1 LFTFSS
7 IHEYHHALVSG
18 TVSCREAVEYY
29 LERIR
34 RLSHLNAF
42 IQVYA
47 EEALASASRLDGERR
62 AGLTT
67 GKLHGV
73 VVGIKDVLCYKDHPV
88 TASSHI
94 LEEFNP
100 LYHATAVEWLL
111 KEGAIILGHLNCD
124 EFAMGSSNENSIY
137 GRVQNAL
144 DKDLVAGGS
153 SGGSAVAVQAGLCMV
168 SLGSDTGGSVR
179 QPADFCG
186 VIGLKP
192 GYGRISRYGLIAY
205 ASSFDQIGIF
215 GRTIGDIALML
226 QVISGYDPRDS
237 TCSRRS
243 VPEYSS
249 ALTTL
254 PAPRYRIAVLKEA
267 LEHPSLDPEIRNQ
280 LSGFIGELRLKGHQV
295 EEISFDLLDYI
306 VPAYYI
312 LTTAEASSNLSRFD
326 GIRYGQKTR
335 DAEAGYPGF
344 YLKTRSEGFGK
355 EVKRR
360 ILLGTF
366 VLSSGYYEAY
376 FTRAQQIRKILT
388 DRTRLIFNQ
397 FDLIL
402 TPTVPTTAF
411 RAGEKI
417 SDPVAMYLADL
428 YTVYANLVGIPGISL
443 PLFRHSNGMPFGVQA
458 MTNRFHELSLLQF
471 SYNLMQQ
478 YKSYE
483 IPTL

>member
-1 LFTFSS
+1 
-7 IHEYHHALVSG
+7 
-18 TVSCREAVEYY
+18 
-29 LERIR
+29 
-34 RLSHLNAF
+34 AF

-47 EEALASASRLDGERR
+47 EEAISTASRLDKERKS
-62 AGLTT
+62 GKPP

-73 VVGIKDVLCYKDHPV
+73 IIGIKDVLCYKDHPV
-88 TASSHI
+88 SASSRI
-94 LEEFNP
+94 LQGFNP
-100 LYHATAVEWLL
+100 LYHATAVERLL
-111 KEGAIILGHLNCD
+111 NEGAILLGHLNCD

-137 GRVQNAL
+137 GRARNAL
-144 DKDLVAGGS
+144 DPGLVAGGS
-153 SGGSAVAVQAGLCMV
+153 SGGSAVAVQAGLCMAA
-168 SLGSDTGGSVR
+168 LGSDTGGSVR

-192 GYGRISRYGLIAY
+192 TYGRVSRYGLIAY

-215 GRTIGDIALML
+215 GKNIDDTALLL
-226 QVISGYDPRDS
+226 QVISGADSRDS
-237 TCSRRS
+237 TCSARP
-243 VPEYSS
+243 VPEYRE
-249 ALTTL
+249 ALDKPVTGF
-254 PAPRYRIAVLKEA
+254 RIAILKEA
-267 LEHPSLDPEIRNQ
+267 LRHPSLDPEIRDQ
-280 LSGFIGELRLKGHQV
+280 LTGFIDDLRSRGFQV
-295 EEISFDLLDYI
+295 EEIPFDLLDYI

-326 GIRYGQKTR
+326 GIRFGRKTS
-335 DAEAGYPGF
+335 DPEAPYPDF
-344 YLKTRSEGFGK
+344 YRKTRSEGFGK

-366 VLSSGYYEAY
+366 VLSSGYYDAY
-376 FTRAQQIRKILT
+376 FTRAQQIRKILST
-388 DRTRLIFNQ
+388 GTKLIFKQ

-458 MTNRFHELSLLQF
+458 MTNQFQELSLLQF
-471 SYNLMQQ
+471 SSYLMQQ

>member
-1 LFTFSS
+1 
-7 IHEYHHALVSG
+7 
-18 TVSCREAVEYY
+18 
-29 LERIR
+29 
-34 RLSHLNAF
+34 
-42 IQVYA
+42 
-47 EEALASASRLDGERR
+47 
-62 AGLTT
+62 
-67 GKLHGV
+67 
-73 VVGIKDVLCYKDHPV
+73 
-88 TASSHI
+88 
-94 LEEFNP
+94 
-100 LYHATAVEWLL
+100 
-111 KEGAIILGHLNCD
+111 
-124 EFAMGSSNENSIY
+124 
-137 GRVQNAL
+137 
-144 DKDLVAGGS
+144 
-153 SGGSAVAVQAGLCMV
+153 MV
-168 SLGSDTGGSVR
+168 SLGTDTGGSVR

-215 GRTIGDIALML
+215 GKTTADIALVL
-226 QVISGYDPRDS
+226 EVISGSDRRDS
-237 TCSRRS
+237 TSS
-243 VPEYSS
+243 VQPVPEFSS
-249 ALTTL
+249 HLNS
-254 PAPRYRIAVLKEA
+254 PARPYRIAVLKEA
-267 LEHPSLDPEIRNQ
+267 IGHPSLDPEIRNR
-280 LSGFIGELRLKGHQV
+280 LTEFIKDLRSDGHFV
-295 EEISFDLLDYI
+295 EEISFELLDYI

-326 GIRYGQKTR
+326 GVRYGHRTP
-335 DAEAGYPGF
+335 DPEAGYPDF
-344 YLKTRSEGFGK
+344 YRKTRSEGFGM

-376 FTRAQQIRKILT
+376 FTRAQQMRKILT

-397 FDLIL
+397 FDIIL

-458 MTNRFHELSLLQF
+458 MTNQFQELSLLQF
-471 SYNLMQQ
+471 SDNLMQQ

>member
-1 LFTFSS
+1 LFSFSS
-7 IHEYHHALVSG
+7 IHEYQHALLTGS
-18 TVSCREAVEYY
+18 VSCREAVSYY
-29 LERIR
+29 LDRIER
-34 RLSHLNAF
+34 LNHLNAYV
-42 IQVYA
+42 QVYV
-47 EEALASASRLDGERR
+47 EEALSTAERLDQERKGGKP
-62 AGLTT
+62 A

-73 VVGIKDVLCYKDHPV
+73 VIGIKDVLCYKDHPV
-88 TASSHI
+88 TASSRI
-94 LEEFNP
+94 LEGFNP
-100 LYHATAVEWLL
+100 LYSATAVECLL

-124 EFAMGSSNENSIY
+124 EFAMGSSNENSVY

-144 DKDLVAGGS
+144 DPNLVAGGS

-192 GYGRISRYGLIAY
+192 TYGRVSRYGLIAY

-215 GRTIGDIALML
+215 GRTIADISLVL
-226 QVISGYDPRDS
+226 EVISGFDPLDS
-237 TCSRRS
+237 TSSRRS
-243 VPEYSS
+243 VPEYS
-249 ALTTL
+249 ARLNDPT
-254 PAPRYRIAVLKEA
+254 PKYRIAVLKEA
-267 LEHPSLDPEIRNQ
+267 LQHPSLDPEMREQ
-280 LSGFIGELRLKGHQV
+280 LKGLIKELRSEGHRV
-295 EEISFDLLDYI
+295 EEIPFDLLDYI

-326 GIRYGQKTR
+326 GVRYGRRTGDR
-335 DAEAGYPGF
+335 NAGYPDF
-344 YLKTRSEGFGK
+344 YRKTRSEGFGK

-366 VLSSGYYEAY
+366 VLSSGYYDAY
-376 FTRAQQIRKILT
+376 FTRAQQVRKSLI
-388 DRTRLIFNQ
+388 DRTRLIFNE
-397 FDLIL
+397 FDIIL

-411 RAGEKI
+411 RAGEKT
-417 SDPVAMYLADL
+417 SDPIAMYLADL

-443 PLFRHSNGMPFGVQA
+443 PLFQHSNGMPFGVQA
-458 MTNRFHELSLLQF
+458 MTNRFQELYLFQF
-471 SYNLMQQ
+471 SCNLLQ

>member
-1 LFTFSS
+1 M
-7 IHEYHHALVSG
+7 
-18 TVSCREAVEYY
+18 
-29 LERIR
+29 
-34 RLSHLNAF
+34 
-42 IQVYA
+42 QVYA
-47 EEALASASRLDGERR
+47 EEALSTADRLDQERS
-62 AGLTT
+62 AGKPA

-73 VVGIKDVLCYKDHPV
+73 VIGIKDVLCYKDHPV
-88 TASSHI
+88 TASSRI
-94 LEEFNP
+94 LEGFNP
-100 LYHATAVEWLL
+100 LYNATAVEWLL

-124 EFAMGSSNENSIY
+124 EFAMGSSNENSVY

-144 DKDLVAGGS
+144 NADLVAGGS

-192 GYGRISRYGLIAY
+192 TYGRVSRYGLIAY

-215 GRTIGDIALML
+215 GRTIKDVALL
-226 QVISGYDPRDS
+226 LEVISGFDPKDS
-237 TCSRRS
+237 TSSRRS
-243 VPEYSS
+243 VPDFTAGLSE
-249 ALTTL
+249 
-254 PAPRYRIAVLKEA
+254 PAPRYRIAILKEA
-267 LEHPSLDPEIRNQ
+267 LQHPSLDPEIRDQ
-280 LSGFIGELRLKGHQV
+280 LTGFISELRSAGHLV
-295 EEISFDLLDYI
+295 EEISFDLMDYI

-326 GIRYGQKTR
+326 GVRYGQRTP
-335 DAEAGYPGF
+335 DQGAGYPDF

-376 FTRAQQIRKILT
+376 FTRAQQIRNSLT
-388 DRTRLIFNQ
+388 ARTRLIFNQ
-397 FDLIL
+397 FDIIL

-443 PLFRHSNGMPFGVQA
+443 PLFRHSNGMPFGMQA
-458 MTNRFHELSLLQF
+458 MTNRFLELSLLQF
-471 SYNLMQQ
+471 SNELMQQ